1 MKLTKKEIRNSIL
14 DESVCNLVD
23 ITYTI
28 SEIKDFLDDNRRIF
42 LNLEEHVK
50 DGEINYPLVQEATKV
65 IQKFSVIEEA
75 VWTTYLG
82 LLKLTNEEVGGK

>member
-28 SEIKDFLDDNRRIF
+28 SEIKDCLDENRRIF
-42 LNLEEHVK
+42 LNLEDYTK

-65 IQKFSVIEEA
+65 IQKFSVIEET

>member
-28 SEIKDFLDDNRRIF
+28 SEIKDSLDENRRIF
-42 LNLEEHVK
+42 LNLEDYIK

>member
-42 LNLEEHVK
+42 LNIEEHVK
-50 DGEINYPLVQEATKV
+50 DGEINYPLVQESNKA
-65 IQKFSVIEEA
+65 IQKFSVIEET

-82 LLKLTNEEVGGK
+82 LLKLTNEEIRGK